1 MYEVQ
6 KRSTHGLH
14 NRITPGRFLFAS
26 SLPPSKQSQ
35 QHKSVQTIHIGNQL
49 SQSRSSRQPL
59 PAKPF
64 SIACALHLPADSG
77 SGTSRSTPLSLDFA
91 PFGTYSAATPGSD
104 STPLP
109 AKLALRL
116 AGASPPLACLLAACL
131 HAFSILLCCSF
142 LWGIPFFAC
151 ASCFPGESTYTDQS
165 RVPCR
170 RLRASKHLLQ
180 FRYQKET
187 WLLWRLLLVISP
199 RPP

>member
-1 MYEVQ
+1 MYEVR

-35 QHKSVQTIHIGNQL
+35 QHRSVQTIHIGNQL

-64 SIACALHLPADSG
+64 FVACPSSAQPASSAG
-77 SGTSRSTPLSLDFA
+77 SSRSTPLSLDFA
-91 PFGTYSAATPGSD
+91 PFGTYRYSAATPGSD

-116 AGASPPLACLLAACL
+116 ALYHRLLLACCVLACMLFLFPLYFVVFGIPFTGIPLCL
-131 HAFSILLCCSF
+131 HAPAVSHGKRKYL
-142 LWGIPFFAC
+142 
-151 ASCFPGESTYTDQS
+151 Y
-165 RVPCR
+165 
-170 RLRASKHLLQ
+170 
-180 FRYQKET
+180 
-187 WLLWRLLLVISP
+187 
-199 RPP
+199 